1 MNKTAVWL
9 LLSAMVLAAVP
20 AMIFPEK
27 VFAKPAVLYTYSVK
41 VEKGYLALRTAKAF
55 DTKNEIGKL
64 NNGDVV
70 VVCPS
75 KGDNDEYWYVYAP
88 GLKKHGYVNRNYLR
102 YKDVYDGSLLY
113 AKVDKGY
120 LALRKAKAYN
130 KSNEIGKLD
139 TGDPVILLDGS
150 DPTYW
155 MVYAP
160 TLSLTGYVNR
170 NYLAASN
177 TPYEEPVVPIGMAV
191 NSYGEWKWE
200 DDRSD
205 NLNIRMEVTNFS
217 HTRSVS
223 AFEIQ
228 LYAED
233 VWGNRIYGEKT
244 VYTHTT
250 VKNVK
255 PGETVY
261 SDYIT
266 IPNRSRIFKVYAAV
280 TKAKLPDGTICEHA
294 SISDG
299 SYVSWEITK

>member
-1 MNKTAVWL
+1 MRRAAAWL
-9 LLSAMVLAAVP
+9 LLSVMVLSAVRT
-20 AMIFPEK
+20 MIFPEK
-27 VFAKPAVLYTYSVK
+27 VSAQSAVLYTYSVE
-41 VEKGYLALRTAKAF
+41 VEKGYLALRTAKDF
-55 DTKNEIGKL
+55 NKKNEIGKL
-64 NNGDVV
+64 NPGDVV

-75 KGDNDEYWYVYAP
+75 KGDNDDYWYVYAP

-113 AKVDKGY
+113 AKVDTGY
-120 LALRKAKAYN
+120 LALRKEKSYN
-130 KSNEIGKLD
+130 KSNEIGRLN
-139 TGDPVILLDGS
+139 TGDTVILLDGS
-150 DPTYW
+150 DPTYC

-170 NYLAASN
+170 KYLSASN
-177 TPYEEPVVPIGMAV
+177 TPYQEPAVPIGMAV

-205 NLNIRMEVTNFS
+205 YLSIHMEVTNFS
-217 HTRSVS
+217 RTRSVS

-228 LYAED
+228 VYAED
-233 VWGNRIYGEKT
+233 VWGKRIYGEKT

-250 VKNVK
+250 IKNVK

-280 TKAKLPDGTICEHA
+280 TKARLSDGTICEHA
-294 SISDG
+294 SIPQE
-299 SYVSWEITK
+299 SYVNWEITK